1 MKMTMTLSAA
11 AFCAAA
17 AFAAPVELCPISEVR
32 ISPSS
37 VFAPAVKADVKYV
50 LSLDSDRLL
59 APFRREAKLPEKAK
73 SYGNWE
79 SCGLDGHTLGHY
91 LSALADLIASGYDGE
106 RGSLVGSALR
116 ADRGRLGEAPLPM
129 TLRVFSS

>member
-1 MKMTMTLSAA
+1 MKMMLTLSAA
-11 AFCAAA
+11 AFCAA

-32 ISPSS
+32 ISPTS
-37 VFAPAVKADVKYV
+37 VFAPAVKADVAYV
-50 LSLDSDRLL
+50 LALDADRLL

-91 LSALADLIASGYDGE
+91 LSALADLIASGNDGE
-106 RGSLVGSALR
+106 QGTGNGEQGTGNGEQGTGNGEWGTGS
-116 ADRGRLGEAPLPM
+116 
-129 TLRVFSS
+129 